1 MNTNEPPAGTR
12 DRAPGQAHA
21 TPRTTPTER
30 MRMPVSEKTP
40 VRPRTDPVPRPERV
54 VVVGGVIAEVI
65 MQVEEL
71 AVRGGVA
78 AADAA
83 RARAGGGYHVLLA
96 ARRAGLAAALVGRVG
111 TGPMATLIGRAL
123 HREGIEVLLPTREGE
138 QGFTVLLVEPDRTT
152 TRVSS
157 PGVESGLEASDLA
170 QVQLRG
176 EDVVHLS
183 CQDLL
188 DPATAASVS
197 AWVRAGGLGESILV
211 LDPGP
216 LVADVPDEVLDTLLA
231 RTDVITVGERELE
244 LMSGAPGGVD
254 RDRDLADLADL
265 LAPDAIVLLRLGSGR
280 YVVHERGGATRA
292 YPDDPIA
299 QDRLREVGDLLAR
312 LAELRHPDDSG
323 ADEQPVA
330 LLAGHEAPGDPGP

>member
-1 MNTNEPPAGTR
+1 M
-12 DRAPGQAHA
+12 
-21 TPRTTPTER
+21 
-30 MRMPVSEKTP
+30 SEKTP
-40 VRPRTDPVPRPERV
+40 VRPRTNPVPRPGRV
-54 VVVGGVIAEVI
+54 VVVGSVIAEVI
-65 MQVEEL
+65 THVEEL
-71 AVRGGVA
+71 ADRGGVA
-78 AADAA
+78 QADAA

-96 ARRAGLAAALVGRVG
+96 ARRAGLDAALVGRVG

-123 HREGIEVLLPTREGE
+123 AREGIEVLLPGREGE

-157 PGVESGLEASDLA
+157 PGVESGFEASELA
-170 QVQLRG
+170 SVQLRG
-176 EDVVHLS
+176 DDVVYLS

-188 DPATAASVS
+188 DGPTAAAVS
-197 AWVRAGGLGESILV
+197 AWVRGGGLGEAILV

-216 LVADVPDEVLDTLLA
+216 LVADVPDEVLDVLLA
-231 RTDVITVGERELE
+231 RTDVITVGARELE

-280 YVVHERGGATRA
+280 YMVHERGGQTHA
-292 YPDDPIA
+292 YPDDPAA

-312 LAELRHPDDSG
+312 LAELRHPDDSRE
-323 ADEQPVA
+323 DEQPVA
-330 LLAGHEAPGDPGP
+330 LLAGDAPGSGVGS